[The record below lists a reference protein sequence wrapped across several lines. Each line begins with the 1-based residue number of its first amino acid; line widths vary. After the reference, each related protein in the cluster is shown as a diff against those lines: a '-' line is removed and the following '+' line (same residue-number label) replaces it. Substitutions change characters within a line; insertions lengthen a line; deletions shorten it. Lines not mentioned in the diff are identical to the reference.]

1 MQWCGGLSPTPCSGP
16 GERSQGKTFFL
27 FCCFTPSLLFS
38 LFLTLWN
45 LDQFCIRLE
54 RGGLLGLVVGGHS
67 GFLSLNTF
75 ITESLEG
82 VEGKK
87 QQVHSW
93 YLQWSAFLCHRI
105 CIVTNFFSCYNYY
118 TQYAQ
123 SHVFFFGHRWF
134 NFSFW
139 LNPTFIFGQLHHLT
153 SISNMK

>member
-16 GERSQGKTFFL
+16 GERSQGKTFF
-27 FCCFTPSLLFS
+27 FFAASLHLSFS
-38 LFLTLWN
+38 HSFWLWN

-87 QQVHSW
+87 QQV
-93 YLQWSAFLCHRI
+93 WSAFLCHRI
-105 CIVTNFFSCYNYY
+105 CIVTTFFNCYNYY

-123 SHVFFFGHRWF
+123 FRVFFFRHRWF

-153 SISNMK
+153 SIFNMK